1 LTEKTYAMKVEE
13 YTNNTYEIV
22 VEVYENLTLI
32 ESISIPKDA
41 VTRVFT
47 KIVSLEHKGMTEK
60 SRFKNIL
67 KGGKNEKENYL

>member
-13 YTNNTYEIV
+13 Y
-22 VEVYENLTLI
+22 LTLI

-60 SRFKNIL
+60 SRFKNII
-67 KGGKNEKENYL
+67 KGGENEKKNYL